1 MEKVAQG
8 RKGLPQRG
16 HAGAGRRA
24 VVRVV
29 FFGPPDFAV
38 PSLRAL
44 LGEGFDVVAVV
55 TQPDAPQGRS
65 RSQLIP
71 PPVKEVAEAEDLTVL
86 QPDKP
91 TGAAFLDR
99 LRELRP
105 DVGVVVAYGH
115 LLKPA

>member
-29 FFGPPDFAV
+29 FFGTPEFAV

-44 LGEGFDVVAVV
+44 VGEGFDVVAAV
-55 TQPDAPQGRS
+55 TPPDRPQGRS
-65 RSQLIP
+65 RSQLVP
-71 PPVKEVAEAEDLTVL
+71 PPVKLAAEAEGVPVL
-86 QPDKP
+86 QPARP
-91 TGAAFLDR
+91 TDAGFLDR
-99 LRELRP
+99 IRELAA
-105 DVGVVVAYGH
+105 DVGVVVAY
-115 LLKPA
+115 A